1 MKKRG
6 FFITFEGTDG
16 VGKSTQ
22 AALLADW
29 LREKG
34 LAVQQ
39 TREPGG
45 GEAAERIRQILLD
58 PDLKISGLAELFLYE
73 AARVE
78 HLDRVIRPALA
89 AGHVVLCD
97 RFTDSTL
104 AYQGFARNLMKEA
117 VLLNR
122 VAAGGLKPDLTLL
135 LDLPAADGLRKAVG
149 RTGGGGDRLENEGA
163 AFQETVRK
171 GFVILARKEPRRI
184 RRIAVRATVD
194 ETQAEIRRAVAKRF
208 SL

>member
-6 FFITFEGTDG
+6 FLITFEGTDG

-34 LAVQQ
+34 LVVQQ

-45 GEAAERIRQILLD
+45 GETAERIRQILLN
-58 PDLKISGLAELFLYE
+58 PDLKISGLTELFLYE

-89 AGHVVLCD
+89 AGRAVLCD

-122 VAAGGLKPDLTLL
+122 VATGGLKPDLTVL

-149 RTGGGGDRLENEGA
+149 RAGGRGDRLENEGA
-163 AFQETVRK
+163 AFQEVVRR
-171 GFVILARKEPRRI
+171 GFLTLARKEPRRI
-184 RRIAVRATVD
+184 RRIAVRAGVD